1 MASSL
6 NESQFQ
12 CSICLELFTDPVSTP
27 CGHNFCKNCIGEY
40 WDISD
45 QCQCPLCK
53 ETFGRRPEL
62 RINTS
67 FREVVDHFKKMTV
80 NEGCIAATGEVAC
93 DVCSGR
99 KIKALKSCLVCLTS
113 YCETHLEPHQ
123 RVVNLKRHKLID
135 PVENLEDRMCK
146 KHDRLLELFCRSDQT
161 CVCQFCAE
169 TDHKHHHTVPL
180 QTELQ
185 LKMIQIQRSKA
196 VVQQMIQD
204 RQRKVEEINASVA
217 LSRGNA
223 EREIVDSVDVFTALI
238 QSIESSQAELIEVI
252 EEKKKA
258 TESRAERLIKELE
271 QEITEL
277 QRKSTELEQLSHT
290 EDHLHLIQSFYKQ
303 TTLPKTKSWTN
314 VAVSQVN
321 FLGCVRNTVCQ
332 VKNSVEDHVRK
343 LSATELKKMQKY
355 AVDVTMDPNTAG
367 PWLILSEDGKQVRKL
382 PRKVKVPDNP
392 ERFTKDVCV
401 LAKQGYNYGKHY
413 WEVGLQEK
421 SNWVI
426 GVACE
431 TVPRKEFLS
440 PEPLK
445 GLWTL
450 CHRDGKEYV
459 AFTENPHPILPYP
472 RPQKVGVFLDY
483 EEGQVSF
490 FDVEAKSHLFTY
502 TGCKF
507 AGKIFP
513 IFDPCLTAERNEVL
527 PLMITMVQVN

>member
-290 EDHLHLIQSFYKQ
+290 EDHLHLVQSFYKQ

-343 LSATELKKMQKY
+343 LSATDHPVVLSAGFAPELKKMQKY

-367 PWLILSEDGKQVRKL
+367 PWLILSEDGKQAQLTEAQAGVKEKLKATRKEAE
-382 PRKVKVPDNP
+382 KFNSS
-392 ERFTKDVCV
+392 FQHCKDAAESEIRCV
-401 LAKQGYNYGKHY
+401 NVFHLALVSK
-413 WEVGLQEK
+413 VGLICDRY
-421 SNWVI
+421 NT
-426 GVACE
+426 E
-431 TVPRKEFLS
+431 THRMVDEMQSTAFRRSRALEDDRTALTS
-440 PEPLK
+440 
-445 GLWTL
+445 
-450 CHRDGKEYV
+450 RDGIRGRCSINIPPDLLGNLLKTLMKDM
-459 AFTENPHPILPYP
+459 A
-472 RPQKVGVFLDY
+472 KMDY
-483 EEGQVSF
+483 LSTNCNAVPGLYSQ
-490 FDVEAKSHLFTY
+490 
-502 TGCKF
+502 CQ
-507 AGKIFP
+507 
-513 IFDPCLTAERNEVL
+513 
-527 PLMITMVQVN
+527 M